1 MWYAVYVQQHFCIM
15 LYKIINVIEL
25 IFNLDLRVCLHM
37 WEGMFSSILSIH
49 CTLLLLCKLWYVT
62 CQLSAF
68 IPLSATTGWGKHRF
82 FPSVCFKCFFFS
94 FPFLFLKITT
104 YLHWTFLLRLRVL
117 LDISGKWFMLNI
129 CQTCR
134 LIKWSIALKII
145 FNVMTFGMTVA
156 FKLNCFHSVI
166 AQCANKKK
174 H

>member
-1 MWYAVYVQQHFCIM
+1 MFVCTCGKVCFRVFC
-15 LYKIINVIEL
+15 
-25 IFNLDLRVCLHM
+25 
-37 WEGMFSSILSIH
+37 LSIVRYCCSANCDMLKLNLH
-49 CTLLLLCKLWYVT
+49 TLT

-156 FKLNCFHSVI
+156 FKLNCFHRVI
-166 AQCANKKK
+166 AQCANTKK